1 MPILESDFQKIPPK
15 EIRAALG
22 RAERIN
28 LLLSPQ
34 QKKEIRAAAERYGL
48 SMTDYLLRIHAL
60 VEDGSRNPHRK
71 R

>member
-1 MPILESDFQKIPPK
+1 MPRLERTTRQIAPK

-22 RAERIN
+22 KAERIN

-34 QKKEIRAAAERYGL
+34 QKEEVRAAAERYGL

-60 VEDGSRNPHRK
+60 VESRSRELPRT